1 MTENW
6 EDAILHS
13 IDAYGGQA
21 ALQQIYKIISCFVTL
36 TDEHLRKTQWG
47 DRPAYQHTIRSY
59 VSNMRASGEL
69 SRIDRGEYR
78 LTEEGRRRLRSTRT

>member
-6 EDAILHS
+6 GDAILHS

-21 ALQQIYKIISCFVTL
+21 TLKQIYTIISRFVTL

-59 VSNMRASGEL
+59 ASTMHRSGEL
-69 SRIDRGEYR
+69 SSINRGEYR